1 MMVQTQIDSW
11 ASEAVVGWHIWASHN
26 RLGTWHSYRRDQ
38 LWHNTPSVVVELD
51 GCPTP
56 HIPGNYHPRSH
67 GLDGPDGPN
76 NAHVTQE
83 PFRLEIKYP
92 LRGGLDQSSYNIVS
106 WGCHKGRESLMEWWS
121 RRSLT
126 NFCCVQSCFGTSGMF
141 LMVWMDVILYFLQP
155 EPPPLPI
162 PIPRSLSQ
170 LVFSATIAEASA
182 SNISQ
187 TSDWFYLALYTCNNI
202 DKYMYQ
208 LLQIHV
214 KNFTNTGKNFYNYI

>member
-1 MMVQTQIDSW
+1 MANWLISYRILGKFVHHVWDFDHFSIFIGDMVGTTLWLLIRSAQGSLMVQTQIDSW

-126 NFCCVQSCFGTSGMF
+126 NLQSIMF
-141 LMVWMDVILYFLQP
+141 RNFWNVSNGLNGCNFVFFAA
-155 EPPPLPI
+155 PPP
-162 PIPRSLSQ
+162 
-170 LVFSATIAEASA
+170 
-182 SNISQ
+182 
-187 TSDWFYLALYTCNNI
+187 
-202 DKYMYQ
+202 YQ
-208 LLQIHV
+208 
-214 KNFTNTGKNFYNYI
+214 

>member
-1 MMVQTQIDSW
+1 MVQTQIDSW

-56 HIPGNYHPRSH
+56 HIPSNYHPRSH

-106 WGCHKGRESLMEWWS
+106 WGCHKGRESLMEWLS
-121 RRSLT
+121 RHSLT
-126 NFCCVQSCFGTSGMF
+126 NFCCVNHALPLLECFWWSECNFVHPGNFVFFAAPTAKTLVTVGIFSNQS
-141 LMVWMDVILYFLQP
+141 
-155 EPPPLPI
+155 
-162 PIPRSLSQ
+162 RS
-170 LVFSATIAEASA
+170 FS
-182 SNISQ
+182 
-187 TSDWFYLALYTCNNI
+187 
-202 DKYMYQ
+202 K
-208 LLQIHV
+208 
-214 KNFTNTGKNFYNYI
+214 